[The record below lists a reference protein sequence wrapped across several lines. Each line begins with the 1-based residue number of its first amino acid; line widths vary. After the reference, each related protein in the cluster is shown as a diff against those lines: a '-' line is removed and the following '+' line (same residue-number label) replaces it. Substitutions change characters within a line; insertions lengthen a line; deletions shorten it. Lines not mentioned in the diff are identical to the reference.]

1 MFGYS
6 MVQMVRANAHK
17 LDWPLRETVLQLYKP
32 FKWTPCFLHKFF
44 ETKLQNRK
52 KCQSLSNLRKAVTR
66 PAFKWLERCCKRK
79 TQQAKKPLQQNQL
92 LQRGGYSFSI
102 TFPSL

>member
-44 ETKLQNRK
+44 ETKLQTEKMSVIIEFEEGCHETGFQMAGEVLQK
-52 KCQSLSNLRKAVTR
+52 KNAAS
-66 PAFKWLERCCKRK
+66 
-79 TQQAKKPLQQNQL
+79 
-92 LQRGGYSFSI
+92 
-102 TFPSL
+102 